1 MLNSRSILFVGFVL
15 LLATAVNLMHDETNK
30 EETQTDQLNRNDPDL
45 YMRNATITQFTKSGE
60 RQHKINAKLF
70 THFPLTDITTL
81 KEPDMTLY
89 STDDEANPWDIVAKH
104 GRLLPNVGFRDEII
118 ELWDDVLAIQT
129 DLEGN
134 FVNIRTNSLTVHP
147 ETDYAETD
155 QRVTIDDNSGRTT
168 AAGMKAYFEEG
179 KFLFYSHGNERVRTI
194 LLPEFHK
201 TAD

>member
-1 MLNSRSILFVGFVL
+1 MLNSRSIFFVGFVL
-15 LLATAVNLMHDETNK
+15 LIAAAINLVLDETGS
-30 EETQTDQLNRNDPDL
+30 EEIDSVQANRNDPDL
-45 YMRNATITQFTKSGE
+45 YMRNAAITQFTKEGE
-60 RQHKINAKLF
+60 RQHQIQAELF

-89 STDDEANPWDIVAKH
+89 STEDEATPWDIVANH

-129 DLEGN
+129 DLDGN
-134 FVNIRTNSLTVHP
+134 FVNIRTESLTVHP

-179 KFLFYSHGNERVRTI
+179 KFLFFSHGNERVRTI